1 MKVLSAPN
9 TRGLGLIAQ
18 GALPAVLRQNLVI
31 GAWPGVG
38 TRDSRDEG
46 LRIPDPGLD
55 MPIQRPGTVHCRS
68 LQGWSRFVGP
78 VPRPNR
84 RARARH
90 FLTVPIQHQFDSL
103 GAIEEMFPRL
113 INTSVSFPKCLFLI
127 DRNATTDALHSMPVE
142 SQSEFWCQIRVPDTG
157 TGYPIYK
164 MSSHTNSTV

>member
-1 MKVLSAPN
+1 
-9 TRGLGLIAQ
+9 
-18 GALPAVLRQNLVI
+18 
-31 GAWPGVG
+31 
-38 TRDSRDEG
+38 
-46 LRIPDPGLD
+46 

-113 INTSVSFPKCLFLI
+113 INTSVSFLKCQFLI
-127 DRNATTDALHSMPVE
+127 DINATTDALNSMPVE
-142 SQSEFWCQIRVPDTG
+142 SQREFWCQIRVPDTG

-164 MSSHTNSTV
+164 MSSPTNSTV